1 MSVTMN
7 VFILDQDKHEGQI
20 GNVFLSVCFFCLT
33 FPPEI
38 FPIRWRGRAHTDGRD
53 PGGEPALIE

>member
-20 GNVFLSVCFFCLT
+20 GNVFLSAVCSSFSPFPRKFFRSGEEDVLT
-33 FPPEI
+33 QMAETLEVNL
-38 FPIRWRGRAHTDGRD
+38 H
-53 PGGEPALIE
+53 